1 MARTS
6 STTQGSRKV
15 RTGRVV
21 SNRMDK
27 TIVVRVDRVVQH
39 PLVKKYFRQHHK
51 FYAHDA
57 ENTCNIGDTVRIV
70 ECRPLSKSKC
80 WRLTEVVERA
90 K

>member
-6 STTQGSRKV
+6 STTQGPRKI

-27 TIVVRVDRVVQH
+27 TIVVRVDRMVQH
-39 PLVKKYFRQHHK
+39 PLVKKYFRQHK
-51 FYAHDA
+51 KLYAHDA